1 MKYRKLGNTGIVVS
15 AVTLGTMQFGNQ
27 MNMGS
32 LGQKETSEMINFALS
47 KGTNCSKRY
56 PF

>member
-27 MNMGS
+27 MNMGR

-56 PF
+56 SF